1 MDNPNRGNG
10 DIALPEPPR
19 LLYLGDVP
27 VEASFHGSALLFRLL
42 QAYPA
47 DRLMILEA
55 APWRSHPD
63 RRLPG
68 VSCRSFPIGWGRLLN
83 SRFSREYGS
92 VVLGRMP
99 RKWREVR
106 RQTESFKPEAVL
118 TVVHGYSWIA
128 AAEFARVAKLPLHLI
143 LHDDWL
149 SSLQVLERRKGPAE
163 KLFASHY
170 RRATTRFC
178 VSPAMAERY
187 RERYGVESEVLYPIR
202 AENCPFAS
210 EPAPIRQRDGFIVG
224 YAGTING
231 DGYVAR
237 LNALAKALHPVNGKL
252 VIYGPTSPEQAKSI
266 GLDEQNVL
274 FRGLIPS
281 EQLIDELRRETDLL
295 FAPMSFR
302 SEDRTNMELSFPSKL
317 TDYTAVGLPLLI
329 NGPSYCS
336 AVRWARQNPGVA
348 ELVEDESS
356 ESLLAALRCLMND
369 PARRHQLAESA
380 LAAGEE
386 FFSHAKLSRCF
397 VEAIAS
403 GA

>member
-1 MDNPNRGNG
+1 MTDSAR
-10 DIALPEPPR
+10 LPR
-19 LLYLGDVP
+19 LLYLGDVG
-27 VEASFHGSALLFRLL
+27 VESSYHGSALLFRLL

-47 DRLMILEA
+47 ERLMILEA

-68 VSCRSFPIGWGRLLN
+68 VSYHAFPIGWGRLLN
-83 SRFSREYGS
+83 SRFSRQYGS

-99 RKWREVR
+99 GKWREVR
-106 RQTESFKPEAVL
+106 RQTERYKPEAVL
-118 TVVHGYSWIA
+118 TVVHGYSWVA

-202 AENCPFAS
+202 AANCPVAS
-210 EPAPIRQRDGFIVG
+210 GPAPTKQRDVFVVG

-237 LNALAKALHPVNGKL
+237 LNALAKALSAMKGKL
-252 VIYGPTSPEQAKSI
+252 MIYGPTSAEQAKSI
-266 GLDEQNVL
+266 GLDEQNIF

-348 ELVEDESS
+348 EVVESEDVESIAKTLRAL
-356 ESLLAALRCLMND
+356 EAAPDRRRELGAAAL
-369 PARRHQLAESA
+369 S
-380 LAAGEE
+380 AGEQW
-386 FFSHAKLSRCF
+386 FSHQSVSTQFLD
-397 VEAIAS
+397 AISAQS
-403 GA
+403 EILK